1 MASRLLKTLLFI
13 PLYAVCAASEN
24 AASDRMVK
32 VGAQAQFHLLD
43 IGYGSKVSTIGLSND
58 NSHSL
63 ATIWNT
69 SSHRLTE
76 KGDRAD
82 SIGFGAGVTARADIA
97 EGINV
102 LARLSVE
109 TSLNDAYSYK
119 LVGDPISLQPD
130 GIWSTKSVISPAI
143 FVGYKGMYVGVCYD
157 MREFDT
163 PINDDGSIAELN
175 KLLPNVEAPR
185 QSVTDNQV
193 LFGFRGE
200 SEYMLENMSLI
211 IGIEGMNNVGARSDS
226 SVQEYFSSIVEA
238 SALYPGNADRKLIQQ
253 GVHSDITKFS
263 VSIGF
268 LFLSL

>member
-43 IGYGSKVSTIGLSND
+43 IGYASKVSTTG
-58 NSHSL
+58 NSDEGSESL
-63 ATIWNT
+63 AAMWNT
-69 SSHRLTE
+69 SSHRLTD

-82 SIGFGAGVTARADIA
+82 SIGFGAGITARADIA
-97 EGINV
+97 EGVNV

-109 TSLNDAYSYK
+109 ASLNDAYSYK
-119 LVGDPISLQPD
+119 LVGDPILLESD
-130 GIWSTKSVISPAI
+130 GIWSTKSVISPGI

-163 PINDDGSIAELN
+163 PINDDDSIAELET
-175 KLLPNVEAPR
+175 LLTNLEPPK

-211 IGIEGMNNVGARSDS
+211 IGVEGMSNIGARSDS

-238 SALYPGNADRKLIQQ
+238 SALYPGNATNKLIQQ
-253 GVHSDITKFS
+253 GIHSDITKFS

-268 LFLSL
+268 LFSSL